1 VKEEKI
7 NKPTAIAEKWSSLGS
22 KVSYAAH
29 PKLIPVTTM
38 NRAQI

>member
-7 NKPTAIAEKWSSLGS
+7 NKPTAIAEKWSSLGY